1 MAITLRDVAARA
13 GVSANTV
20 SRALNKTGYV
30 NRQTQLR
37 IDAAVAELGYVPNAV
52 ASSLRSKKT
61 QLFALLLTDI
71 TNPFWT
77 TIARGVEDAAME
89 AGYAVILCNTD
100 EDLAKEARYLDLLL
114 RKRID
119 GMVIAPTVESTHILQ
134 NLERRDVPFV
144 LIDRL
149 VNSVVADSVRGDSKS
164 GAYDMT
170 THLLS
175 TGYRRIG
182 MLGGPL
188 TISTTEERVAGYTE
202 ALADAGIPAD
212 SHLVLYGHFT
222 EGWGYQATL
231 ELMSRERRPDA
242 LFAANNTI
250 ALGVL
255 EALRVMG
262 LRVPQDVAVVCFDDT
277 TQFSAGKFLTTAMQ
291 PAREIGRVAIN
302 LLLDRL
308 ADPKRD
314 VQDIVLP
321 TELVIRSSCGCNSAF
336 EIGVAEVTRR
346 SVRPGA

>member
-1 MAITLRDVAARA
+1 MTITLRDVAARA

-37 IDAAVAELGYVPNAV
+37 IEAAVAELGYVPNAV

-100 EDLAKEARYLDLLL
+100 EDLSKEARYLDLLL

-119 GMVIAPTVESTHILQ
+119 GMVIAPTAESTDILQ
-134 NLERRDVPFV
+134 NLERRDIPFV
-144 LIDRL
+144 LVDRL
-149 VNSVVADSVRGDSKS
+149 VNNVVADSIRGDSEI
-164 GAYDMT
+164 GAYGLTM
-170 THLLS
+170 HLLS

-182 MLGGPL
+182 MLGGPPG
-188 TISTTEERVAGYTE
+188 ISTTEERVAGYAK
-202 ALADAGIPAD
+202 ALVDTGLGAD
-212 SHLVLYGHFT
+212 SHLLLYGHFT
-222 EGWGYQATL
+222 ESWGYQATL
-231 ELMSRERRPDA
+231 ELMSRQPRPDA

-255 EALRVMG
+255 EALRVLG
-262 LRVPQDVAVVCFDDT
+262 LRVPRDIAVVCFDDT
-277 TQFSAGKFLTTAMQ
+277 TQFLAGKFLTAAMQ
-291 PAREIGRVAIN
+291 PAREMGRVAVE
-302 LLLDRL
+302 LLLARL
-308 ADPKRD
+308 ADPKRV

-321 TELVIRSSCGCNSAF
+321 TELVIRSSCGCNSGG
-336 EIGVAEVTRR
+336 ESR
-346 SVRPGA
+346 